1 MRRAIVALLVALA
14 MACGDAAA
22 ATATPPLRMVVIQM
36 KSPSKMYRGFVPLK
50 RYMEARLHHAIEL
63 SVAHR
68 SSDMAKLL
76 EKEEIDVVFICPTRY
91 CQLTQRV
98 SLVPLARLRV
108 HGSDE
113 YRSALV
119 VRKDSPIQRTA
130 DLMDKEM
137 VFGRYNCP
145 GSGLLPRIM
154 LGRVGLSESD
164 FLQAVHLGNDESA
177 RLAVMARM
185 FDVTGIPEMEARRLD
200 EMGLRVLRHSYP
212 IPQYLFAARSGLGEA
227 MTRRLRE
234 ILLSVNKAPDRLDV
248 LGPIDDGVDGLAP
261 ARDRDY
267 DIVRLFFDSVTHA
280 AESGSGLYQGR
291 PTLVVEPLYYD
302 ADLFVRLRPL
312 LDRLR
317 AATGV
322 GYHLR
327 IPRSIGDF
335 IALKEADGGDLYLQ
349 EASLHAPGRPAGEV
363 ALGQVA
369 LSSPEASRG
378 VIVAGAGGRVKGIAD
393 LKRAKIAITSR
404 HSEGGYLAQQRWLAA
419 KGIDLSEASWV
430 ELPTC
435 EAVALAVYRG
445 RADAGFLTRDT
456 LDRLAPDL
464 HAERLRLLAIT
475 PPLAPWRLSASK
487 RVDPAQRRAVADSLT
502 VGAASAGVSEE

>member
-1 MRRAIVALLVALA
+1 
-14 MACGDAAA
+14 
-22 ATATPPLRMVVIQM
+22 MVVIQM

-50 RYMEARLHHAIEL
+50 RYMEARLNRSIEL

-76 EKEEIDVVFICPTRY
+76 EKEEVDVVFICPTRY

-113 YRSALV
+113 YRSVLV
-119 VRKDSPIQRTA
+119 VRNDSPIRRTA

-154 LGRVGLSESD
+154 LGRVGLTESD

-185 FDVTGIPEMEARRLD
+185 FDVTGIPEMEGRLLD
-200 EMGLRVLRHSYP
+200 EMGLRVLRRSYP

-227 MTRRLRE
+227 LVRRLGE
-234 ILLSVNKAPDRLDV
+234 VLLSVNQAPERLDV
-248 LGPIDDGVDGLAP
+248 LGPIDDGVDGLVP
-261 ARDRDY
+261 AADRDY
-267 DIVRLFFDSVTHA
+267 DIVRLFFDSVTRAEPA
-280 AESGSGLYQGR
+280 AGLYQGS

-322 GYHLR
+322 SYHLR
-327 IPRSIGDF
+327 IPKTVDDF

-349 EASLHAPGRPAGEV
+349 EPQLLGAGRPAGEV

-369 LSSPEASRG
+369 LSTPEASRA
-378 VIVAGAGGRVKGIAD
+378 VIVAGVGGRVKGVAD
-393 LKRAKIAITSR
+393 LGRAKIAITSR
-404 HSEGGYLAQQRWLAA
+404 RSEAGYLAQERWLAA
-419 KGIDLSEASWV
+419 KGIDLQEAAWV

-445 RADAGFLTRDT
+445 RADAGFVTRDT

-464 HAERLRLLAIT
+464 HAERLRLLATT
-475 PPLAPWRLSASK
+475 PPLAPWRLTASK
-487 RVDPAQRRAVADSLT
+487 RLDGAQRRAI
-502 VGAASAGVSEE
+502 AAALAAGSAVSGR

>member
-1 MRRAIVALLVALA
+1 MALA
-14 MACGDAAA
+14 TAWGGSAVAAEA
-22 ATATPPLRMVVIQM
+22 PLRMVVIQM

-50 RYMEARLHHAIEL
+50 RYMEARLHRSIDL

-76 EKEEIDVVFICPTRY
+76 EKAEIDVVFICPTRY

-98 SLVPLARLRV
+98 SLVPLARLQIQ
-108 HGSDE
+108 GSDE
-113 YRSALV
+113 YRSVLV
-119 VRKDSPIQRTA
+119 VRKDSAIQRTA

-154 LGRVGLSESD
+154 LRRVGLSESD

-185 FDVTGIPEMEARRLD
+185 FDVTGIPEMEGLRLD
-200 EMGLRVLRHSYP
+200 EMGLRVLRRSYP

-234 ILLSVNKAPDRLDV
+234 VLLSVNEAPGRLDI
-248 LGPIDDGVDGLAP
+248 LGPIEDGGDG
-261 ARDRDY
+261 
-267 DIVRLFFDSVTHA
+267 
-280 AESGSGLYQGR
+280 
-291 PTLVVEPLYYD
+291 LVVEPLYYD

-312 LDRLR
+312 LDRLQ
-317 AATGV
+317 AATGAS
-322 GYHLR
+322 YHLR
-327 IPRSIGDF
+327 IPKTVDDF

-349 EASLHAPGRPAGEV
+349 EASFFASARTDGAVE
-363 ALGQVA
+363 LGSVA
-369 LSSPEASRG
+369 LSSPG
-378 VIVAGAGGRVKGIAD
+378 TTGRVKGLAD
-393 LKRAKIAITSR
+393 LKRARIAITSR
-404 HSEGGYLAQQRWLAA
+404 RSEGGYLAQHRWLAA
-419 KGIDLSEASWV
+419 KGIDLKDASWI
-430 ELPTC
+430 ELPTS
-435 EAVALAVYRG
+435 EAVAMAVYRG
-445 RADAGFLTRDT
+445 RADAGFITQDT

-464 HAERLRLLAIT
+464 HAERLRLLAST

-487 RVDPAQRRAVADSLT
+487 RLDGAQRRAVAAALT
-502 VGAASAGVSEE
+502 AAAALSGK

>member
-1 MRRAIVALLVALA
+1 MRRAVVTFLVALA
-14 MACGDAAA
+14 TAWGGAVVAAA
-22 ATATPPLRMVVIQM
+22 GPLRMVVIQM

-50 RYMEARLHHAIEL
+50 RYMEARLHHPIEL

-76 EKEEIDVVFICPTRY
+76 EKEEIDLVFICPTRY

-98 SLVPLARLRV
+98 SLVPLARLRI

-200 EMGLRVLRHSYP
+200 EMGLRVLRQSYP

-227 MTRRLRE
+227 MTRRLKE
-234 ILLSVNKAPDRLDV
+234 VLLSVNEVPERLAI
-248 LGPIDDGVDGLAP
+248 LGPIDDGVDGLVV

-280 AESGSGLYQGR
+280 EPVAALYQGR

-317 AATGV
+317 AATGM

-335 IALKEADGGDLYLQ
+335 IALREADGGDLYLQ
-349 EASLHAPGRPAGEV
+349 EGSLVAPGWATGEV
-363 ALGQVA
+363 QLGQVA
-369 LSSPEASRG
+369 VSPPEASRG
-378 VIVAGAGGRVKGIAD
+378 VIVAGAGGRGKGVAD

-404 HSEGGYLAQQRWLAA
+404 RSEAGYLAQKRWLAA
-419 KGIDLSEASWV
+419 KGVNLDDARWV

-435 EAVALAVYRG
+435 EAVAVAVYRG

-464 HAERLRLLAIT
+464 HAERLRLLATT

-487 RVDPAQRRAVADSLT
+487 RVDPAQRRAVAAALT
-502 VGAASAGVSEE
+502 AGAAVSEE